1 MKRRKLVPY
10 WDENTCS
17 QVSKSTIAEINN
29 NDRAFVR
36 FIFKIC
42 LEIFINAYTP
52 CKQRGKQNG
61 FLVITK
67 QADFCIISCNI
78 VVALVAPILPV
89 SNFFYY
95 AKIECS
101 WNANKLW
108 IINPVKCCMW
118 IIIIW
123 VLNIYNICSYHK
135 VSSIERNLM
144 WKR

>member
-89 SNFFYY
+89 SNFFLLC
-95 AKIECS
+95 KD
-101 WNANKLW
+101 
-108 IINPVKCCMW
+108 
-118 IIIIW
+118 W
-123 VLNIYNICSYHK
+123 VLLKREQAVNYKPCKMLH
-135 VSSIERNLM
+135 VDHHHLGIEHLQYLLLS
-144 WKR
+144 